1 MKERKIEI
9 LNQFSDYSYL
19 TESEKEAYWKNLREN
34 YNEFSLEEK
43 EKEKEALR
51 ANLLEIKQRLVSM
64 NKSLLLEA
72 VA

>member
-51 ANLLEIKQRLVSM
+51 ANLLEIKQRLASM

>member
-19 TESEKEAYWKNLREN
+19 SESEKETYWGNLKEN
-34 YNEFSLEEK
+34 YDRFSAEEK

-64 NKSLLLEA
+64 NKSLLTEA